1 MKSEPLLLIVLIFF
15 SLIGTVVS
23 LGSLTLQNGEEDHY
37 LPYIIEHRMQVDQ
50 EIFFGEKQDS
60 SGFTP
65 ATIGYVH

>member
-23 LGSLTLQNGEEDHY
+23 LGSLTIQNGEEDHY

-50 EIFFGEKQDS
+50 EIIFGEKRDS
-60 SGFTP
+60 SAYSSVGF
-65 ATIGYVH
+65 GYIH